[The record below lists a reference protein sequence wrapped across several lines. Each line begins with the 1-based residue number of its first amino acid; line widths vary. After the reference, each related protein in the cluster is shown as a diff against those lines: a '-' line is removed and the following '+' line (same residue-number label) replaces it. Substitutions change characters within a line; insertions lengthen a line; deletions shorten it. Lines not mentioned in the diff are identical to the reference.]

1 MKNKTG
7 VILITFFA
15 VIFLIS
21 SVLFRVF
28 GITDIWAQI
37 TGTLLGTIIT
47 AIVTVLLLGVQTN
60 KEISHDKDVGVFEKK
75 QEVYHKFIE
84 ALESITQ
91 DGKINIPSED
101 NPDKTDELQHLIYQL
116 SFVQMHASKSLA
128 EEITESVGKLLE
140 TVYLMQN
147 GRSGEKKTKMNEL
160 YSDLAENVFTIVSL
174 LKNDLY
180 NPNKKDKAND
190 GERFKAVSK
199 DKFDTALRAS
209 GAFDDELL
217 SENKRSENLR
227 DFLQLLKANFESRF
241 KTQIYFGEKE
251 DSNIEGLS
259 RAYFVRNYPK
269 WIFLKVLVNNE
280 NSFVVTVANDGDVW
294 HNFYIEEGS
303 KPKTANTSL
312 NEKYHALSPKDVYI
326 NFIDMNNSGYKSFAR
341 LSDDGKKLFVKNYVS
356 NILTKI
362 ETVTSQEESSEN
374 MESQAL

>member
-60 KEISHDKDVGVFEKK
+60 KEISHDRDVGVFEKK
-75 QEVYHKFIE
+75 QDVYHKFIE

-91 DGKINIPSED
+91 DGKVNIPSAE
-101 NPDKTDELQHLIYQL
+101 NPDTNDELQHLIYQL
-116 SFVQMHASKSLA
+116 GFVQMHASKSLA
-128 EEITESVGKLLE
+128 EEITRSVGDLLS
-140 TVYLMQN
+140 TLSLMQN
-147 GRSGEKKTKMNEL
+147 GIDQKRNEL
-160 YSDLAENVFTIVSL
+160 YSQLAEYVFKIVSL
-174 LKNDLY
+174 LKDDLY
-180 NPNKKDKAND
+180 NSQKKGKVTDD
-190 GERFKAVSK
+190 MFEPVSK
-199 DKFDTALRAS
+199 SEFNSAIRAT

-217 SENKRSENLR
+217 SENGRVDTLTKFLENLTIC
-227 DFLQLLKANFESRF
+227 LQEASQKQVSQCYRLEDKNDSNWIAKNYLAF
-241 KTQIYFGEKE
+241 KTDRWAQIKVSLSDNMTLAFVFDPMGWINVKFFIDFTLKNEHTEFEKRY
-251 DSNIEGLS
+251 D
-259 RAYFVRNYPK
+259 A
-269 WIFLKVLVNNE
+269 
-280 NSFVVTVANDGDVW
+280 
-294 HNFYIEEGS
+294 
-303 KPKTANTSL
+303 L
-312 NEKYHALSPKDVYI
+312 NQKDPPI
-326 NFIDMNNSGYKSFAR
+326 NFIDISDSGYKSFAR

-374 MESQAL
+374 MESQALRH